1 MKKIRGAVLL
11 FITAFIWGGA
21 FVAQDMGLEYV
32 GPFVFTAIRFLMGG
46 IFLFIVSVIVDLV
59 KIKKLHVEYKKEEIK
74 FGKSNTDQSY
84 YQPIGSQVGSMI
96 ASNFMQHLHN
106 GAQETIKEIFD
117 NCSFV
122 PNYMTNEELAHVQKL
137 SEQF

>member
-1 MKKIRGAVLL
+1 MLNHYYDISPISQICETKI
-11 FITAFIWGGA
+11 
-21 FVAQDMGLEYV
+21 
-32 GPFVFTAIRFLMGG
+32 
-46 IFLFIVSVIVDLV
+46 
-59 KIKKLHVEYKKEEIK
+59 EYKKEEIK

-137 SEQF
+137 SEQKIKTAQEEVKKQYQEIKDNIQTEINTNNIVKKSSE